1 MILLYD
7 KRNTKFDLTL
17 PVASKQARKQQ
28 QQQCDVRRLIFA
40 ASFHFKGQI
49 EELSGVP

>member
-28 QQQCDVRRLIFA
+28 QCDARRLIFA